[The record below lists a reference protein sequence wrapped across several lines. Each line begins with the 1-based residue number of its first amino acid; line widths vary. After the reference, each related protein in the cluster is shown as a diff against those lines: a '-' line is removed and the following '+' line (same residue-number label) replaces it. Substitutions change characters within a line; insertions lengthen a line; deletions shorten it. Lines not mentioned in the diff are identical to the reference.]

1 MIKIDRILVPTDF
14 SDCSR
19 PAAQYARELALRFA
33 AQVDVV
39 TVVDPTLLIA
49 ATAGSP
55 VPQSILDDREASA
68 VRELKE
74 WPDPEYDRDLKV
86 HREVLHGVP
95 FVEIVRYAR
104 TNAID
109 LIVMGTHGRS
119 GLTHVLI
126 GSVAERVVRKATC
139 PVLVVRPKG
148 HQFVMP

>member
-14 SDCSR
+14 SESSR
-19 PAAQYARELALRFA
+19 PAAQYARELARRFA
-33 AQVDVV
+33 AQVDLV

-49 ATAGSP
+49 ASAGSP
-55 VPQSILDDREASA
+55 VPQAILEDREAGA
-68 VRELKE
+68 VRDLEK
-74 WPDPEYDRDLKV
+74 WPDSEFGEELQV
-86 HREVLHGVP
+86 HREVLQGIP

-104 TNAID
+104 ANSID

-126 GSVAERVVRKATC
+126 GSVAERVVRKANC